1 MGIPKRLALVISGAA
16 FAGGAA
22 LMLGA
27 ASHAN
32 AAVAPASAPATGT
45 PQSLASQFFWGGGCG
60 NCGNCGCCDCCDNFF
75 FDDDCDDDD

>member
-27 ASHAN
+27 ASHAS
-32 AAVAPASAPATGT
+32 ASVAPASAPATGT
-45 PQSLASQFFWGGGCG
+45 PQSLAGQFFWGGGCG
-60 NCGNCGCCDCCDNFF
+60 GCGCCGCCDNNFF
-75 FDDDCDDDD
+75 FDDDDDD